1 MRTLS
6 SDRNLQILDTAAQL
20 FAKRHY
26 HEVRMDDIA
35 VQAGVS
41 KGTLYRYFEDKED
54 LYLALTVH
62 GMKRLLE
69 ESQHRIDDAAE
80 PEEKLLS
87 FITGIIRFYQKYPYF
102 LELIARI
109 EISRAAASAAAL
121 QTIRG
126 QFFRVVTSL
135 VAAIHATGRYS
146 TSHPELSALALQGII
161 RHILRMQPQ
170 PWPDDLPRWI
180 YNQFLHGMSA
190 PKTEGTTAGH
200 QGTQRGQ

>member
-6 SDRNLQILDTAAQL
+6 SARNLQILDTAAQL

-80 PEEKLLS
+80 PEEKLPS

-109 EISRAAASAAAL
+109 ETSRSAA
-121 QTIRG
+121 
-126 QFFRVVTSL
+126 
-135 VAAIHATGRYS
+135 
-146 TSHPELSALALQGII
+146 
-161 RHILRMQPQ
+161 
-170 PWPDDLPRWI
+170 
-180 YNQFLHGMSA
+180 
-190 PKTEGTTAGH
+190 
-200 QGTQRGQ
+200 